1 MFVFA
6 YCISLSTLV
15 CTTWRWP
22 PWCAETCSSP
32 NYTLTVLLLTV
43 RSMNINPYPTAFP
56 YGNTVG

>member
-22 PWCAETCSSP
+22 PWWPKHLVVAS
-32 NYTLTVLLLTV
+32 
-43 RSMNINPYPTAFP
+43 YPTSLAIR
-56 YGNTVG
+56 YQI